1 MFYEGPCESLVVPT
15 VLGQHGILANHSN
28 MISALVPGTL
38 MYRIPGKDMAMAAVS
53 SGLVKIE
60 DGDVL
65 VLVDSAERPEDIDEN
80 RAKEQRPGP
89 RRSFCKREA
98 FRSIIRRRHSL
109 RERSAVCRSSSITMM
124 DTGRDPAV
132 IHKQN
137 IGKTTAGLF
146 KVRLLMYNYG

>member
-1 MFYEGPCESLVVPT
+1 MSEFRIAILAADRVFYEGPCESLVVPT

-38 MYRIPGKDMAMAAVS
+38 MYRIPGKDMVMAAVS

-80 RAKEQRPGP
+80 RAKRAAARAKEELLQ
-89 RRSFCKREA
+89 K
-98 FRSIIRRRHSL
+98 RSIQEYHSAQAQL
-109 RERSAVCRSSSITMM
+109 ARAISRLQV
-124 DTGRDPAV
+124 
-132 IHKQN
+132 KQHYYD
-137 IGKTTAGLF
+137 G
-146 KVRLLMYNYG
+146 YGPGSGSHS